1 MRRSD
6 SRRTFSPRFVGAS
19 RDDTTPCACVRLS
32 VQARRRPGAR
42 GFVVWQPPRPLYR
55 DGAAG
60 RPKFLGGPGVP
71 MPCSSTPAKPPPPG
85 RCGGAARPPC
95 LSKPRAFAGSTLG
108 APEHGLGTGCLRFV
122 GWGAPSR
129 RKTRLPLRA
138 RLDGVG
144 LITHRAPTK
153 GFEGVFVTSS
163 PPLPSFSW
171 PKDSLP
177 RCGRSNGLRKKGCA
191 AAASAP
197 YGRSDVPPEL
207 CIDCHRGLTE
217 DPCLRC
223 ALPRPPSQDGPPCG

>member
-1 MRRSD
+1 MFPPNGSATRRLLPSAGSPRVGFPDLLGSMRRSD

-163 PPLPSFSW
+163 PPLPSFPW
-171 PKDSLP
+171 RKDSL
-177 RCGRSNGLRKKGCA
+177 RKDLTLPDLGIN
-191 AAASAP
+191 
-197 YGRSDVPPEL
+197 RVPEQ
-207 CIDCHRGLTE
+207 G
-217 DPCLRC
+217 
-223 ALPRPPSQDGPPCG
+223 S